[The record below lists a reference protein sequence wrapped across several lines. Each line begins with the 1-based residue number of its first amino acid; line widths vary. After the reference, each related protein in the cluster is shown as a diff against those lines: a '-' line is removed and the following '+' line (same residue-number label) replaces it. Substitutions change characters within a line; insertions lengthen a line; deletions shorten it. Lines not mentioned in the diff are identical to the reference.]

1 MKSAELRKMTS
12 EELSKKE
19 RELREELG
27 NLSFQHKIRP
37 LEDTSRLKKIR
48 KDIAKI
54 ATISREQ
61 AAN

>member
-48 KDIAKI
+48 KDIARI